1 MNDKLNEARQTIQTY
16 NYLKVVN
23 EEVIWTFYKPA
34 LILAILEVEE
44 RGKINEATEES
55 LDRLRFKWLN
65 SRMNAVEE
73 FVQSG
78 EKPVSSASD
87 SQQIMTSGQS
97 EP

>member
-16 NYLKVVN
+16 DYLQNVN

-44 RGKINEATEES
+44 RGEIDEATEES

-78 EKPVSSASD
+78 EKSASSIFD
-87 SQQIMTSGQS
+87 CQQIMTSGKS
-97 EP
+97 ET